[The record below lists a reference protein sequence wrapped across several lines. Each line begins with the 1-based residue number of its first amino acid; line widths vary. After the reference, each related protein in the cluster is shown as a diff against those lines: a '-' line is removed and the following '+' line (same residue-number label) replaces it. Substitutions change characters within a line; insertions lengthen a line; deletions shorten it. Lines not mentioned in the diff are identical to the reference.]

1 MGKIQ
6 KSLPL
11 GFNSE
16 NGVVKSFDGD
26 DGTFQ
31 VHGSSKGSD
40 RDRRLKRGEELG
52 KIRKWV

>member
-52 KIRKWV
+52 KIRNEV